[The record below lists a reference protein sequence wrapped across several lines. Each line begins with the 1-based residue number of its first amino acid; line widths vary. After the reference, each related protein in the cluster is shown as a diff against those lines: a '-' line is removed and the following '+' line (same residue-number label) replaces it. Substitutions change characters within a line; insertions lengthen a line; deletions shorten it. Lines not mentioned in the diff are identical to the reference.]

1 MQFFS
6 SRFDSRPDIL
16 VNEYS
21 PTCLALKEAFCFQ
34 LIVDRIH
41 CVPTDAKILRHLATG
56 RQPVSRRIALSQNPI
71 SQLSIELKL
80 QRLVSI
86 KPNIINHNHWSYKK
100 TQSGSFEGIRSDVK

>member
-1 MQFFS
+1 QLFP
-6 SRFDSRPDIL
+6 SRFDSRRDIL

-21 PTCLALKEAFCFQ
+21 PTRPALKEAFCFQ

-41 CVPTDAKILRHLATG
+41 CVPTDAKIRRHLTTG
-56 RQPVSRRIALSQNPI
+56 RQPVSRRVTLSQNSI

-80 QRLVSI
+80 QRLASI